1 MWWSETKGLNRRGFL
16 MAGGLMA
23 LAGCGFR
30 PVYGEGGAG
39 RVLQNAVR
47 ADDPVTRADFQ
58 FLHAFEERLGRP
70 AAPRFALSYR
80 IETRED
86 GGGAVKDFGD
96 TRIQVFGTLH
106 FTLTEIATGAT
117 LAEGQVEGNTAYSTT
132 GTQFASSTA
141 AEDAELRLMR
151 MLADSL
157 VTRLY
162 TEPGLPA
169 A

>member
-16 MAGGLMA
+16 MAGGLFA

-30 PVYGEGGAG
+30 PVYGEGGTG

-47 ADDPVTRADFQ
+47 VDDPVSRADFQ
-58 FLHAFEERLGRP
+58 FLHAVEERLGRP
-70 AAPRFALSYR
+70 TAPRFALAYR

-86 GGGAVKDFGD
+86 GGGTVRNFGD
-96 TRIQVFGTLH
+96 TRIQLFGTLR

-117 LAEGQVEGNTAYSTT
+117 LAEGQVEGNTVYSTT
-132 GTQFASSTA
+132 GTQFASFTA

-151 MLADSL
+151 MLAESL

-162 TEPGLPA
+162 TEPGIPTA
-169 A
+169 